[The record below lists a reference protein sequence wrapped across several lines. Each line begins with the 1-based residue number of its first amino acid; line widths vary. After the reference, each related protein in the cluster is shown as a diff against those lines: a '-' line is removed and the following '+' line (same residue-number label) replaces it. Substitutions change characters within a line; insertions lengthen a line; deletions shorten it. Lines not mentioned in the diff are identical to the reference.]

1 MVTLTES
8 RASRNSRCCTYSWP
22 QLTEQ
27 CPPTMS
33 VISVSYLSTST
44 FSRIID
50 NSFESIAVFMYM
62 ISEGPEDL
70 DFVACPSIRLGV
82 SELAQNSFR
91 SRDVDKRKTIVGDI
105 PRSSLM

>member
-1 MVTLTES
+1 MVTLSDS
-8 RASRNSRCCTYSWP
+8 RSSRKASCCTYSWP
-22 QLTEQ
+22 ELSDQYR
-27 CPPTMS
+27 PSMS

-70 DFVACPSIRLGV
+70 DFVACSSIRLGV

-91 SRDVDKRKTIVGDI
+91 SRDVDKRKTIVG
-105 PRSSLM
+105 